1 MTARPSRYIHGF
13 YEEPFRIFFPAGIV
27 LGIVGVTLW
36 PAYFFGLVATYP
48 GTAHSRL
55 MIEGFM
61 ASFIIGFLGTAG
73 PRITSTSPF
82 SQLEVMLLLTLNL
95 FSAGLHFGESHGAG
109 DLLFVVCLAGFI
121 LVIGKRFVRRADSP
135 PPNFVLVGLGLLN
148 GLVGAVLVASSE
160 NAIASAR
167 YRIGATILEQGFVL
181 LPILGIA
188 PFLLP
193 RLLNTAT
200 PNELPESRKLPPGW
214 LPQAGFALVIGLTI
228 DGTFVADTLKP
239 NPISGWLRLG
249 AVLLYLMLRMPWR
262 GRSFLGNYLRAGLA
276 AIVIGIAIEQ
286 IWPLTRLGALHI
298 IFVAGFSFIV
308 LTVAIRVVFGHSGRG
323 DLLRRPLP
331 FFRVVAL
338 LVLFAA
344 VSRYVTEIAPKVR
357 TMHLVGAA
365 IAWLIAAFI
374 WSAFVIPKTGVIGEE
389 K

>member
-1 MTARPSRYIHGF
+1 MTARRSSYIHGF
-13 YEEPFRIFFPAGIV
+13 FDEPFRIFFPTGIV
-27 LGIVGVTLW
+27 LGIVGVALW
-36 PAYFFGLVATYP
+36 PAYFLGFVATYP

-95 FSAGLHFGESHGAG
+95 FSAGLHFGESHGVG
-109 DLLFVVCLAGFI
+109 DLLFVLCLAGFI
-121 LVIGKRFVRRADSP
+121 FVIGKRFVRRADSP

-148 GLVGAVLVASSE
+148 ALVGAVLVASSE

-167 YRIGATILEQGFVL
+167 YRIGATLLEQGFVV

-200 PNELPESRKLPPGW
+200 PNELPESRTLPPGW
-214 LPQAGFALVIGLTI
+214 LSQAGFALVIGLTI
-228 DGTFVADTLKP
+228 DGTFVVDTLKS
-239 NPISGWLRLG
+239 NPISGWLRFG
-249 AVLLYLMLRMPWR
+249 AVLLYLVMRMPWR

-298 IFVAGFSFIV
+298 IFVTGFTFIV

-344 VSRYVTEIAPKVR
+344 VSRYVAEIAPKVR

-365 IAWLIAAFI
+365 IAWLIAACI
-374 WSAFVIPKTGVIGEE
+374 WGAFVIPKTGVMEEE